1 MAKASELVKPERQ
14 QLIRLE
20 VLRSERISPHFQ
32 RVTVGGGSIDRFT
45 PMGWDQWFRMF
56 IPTEGETGLDQLP
69 DRINLLGYLR
79 YLRIDKG
86 ERPVLRNYTVR
97 AFRPDDGDGPELDID
112 FVLHG
117 SPDDGTAGP
126 ASTWAQT
133 CRPGDPIGIVDE
145 GIAFNPGRG
154 TDHVLLLTD
163 ETGVPAVA
171 GVLASLPDT
180 ATGTAILEVP
190 SDEDRFDL
198 PHPAGVEVRWLSR
211 AAGEQPGHAALPA
224 LTSLSPAAGV
234 HAFLVGE
241 QSLVQSARR
250 HLVAAGVP
258 KDRISFVGYWRKGA
272 AGH

>member
-1 MAKASELVKPERQ
+1 MAKASELVKPDRQ

-32 RVTVGGGSIDRFT
+32 RVTVGGGSIDQFT

-56 IPTEGETGLDQLP
+56 IPTAGETGLDQLP
-69 DRINLLGYLR
+69 DRVNLLGYLR

-97 AFRPDDGDGPELDID
+97 AFRPVGVSGPELDID

-117 SPDDGTAGP
+117 SVEDGTAGP

-154 TDHVLLLTD
+154 TDRVLLLAD
-163 ETGVPAVA
+163 ETGVPAAA

-190 SDEDRFDL
+190 TPEDRFDL
-198 PHPAGVEVRWLSR
+198 SHPPGVDVWWLSR
-211 AAGEQPGHAALPA
+211 PAEAHAGDIALPA
-224 LTSLSPAAGV
+224 LVTVSPGTGV

-241 QSLVQSARR
+241 QSMVQGARR
-250 HLVAAGVP
+250 HLVATGVP
-258 KDRISFVGYWRKGA
+258 KDRISFVGYWRRGT

>member
-1 MAKASELVKPERQ
+1 MAKASELVRPGRQ
-14 QLIRLE
+14 QLIRLK

-69 DRINLLGYLR
+69 DKVNLLGYLR

-97 AFRPDDGDGPELDID
+97 AFRAVGVSGPELDID

-117 SPDDGTAGP
+117 SVADGTAGP

-154 TDHVLLLTD
+154 TDHVLLLAD

-180 ATGTAILEVP
+180 AMGTAILEVP
-190 SDEDRFDL
+190 GDEDRFDL
-198 PHPAGVEVRWLSR
+198 PHPLGVQVRWLSR
-211 AAGEQPGHAALPA
+211 SAGEQAGDLALPA
-224 LTSLSPAAGV
+224 LVAATPEPAT

-241 QSLVQSARR
+241 QSLVQGARR
-250 HLVAAGVP
+250 HLVSAGVP
-258 KDRISFVGYWRKGA
+258 KDRISFVGYWRNST